1 MSDLDLDALERLSAE
16 LHDIYQI
23 EAERQHAA
31 EPNNPY
37 RRLRHP
43 DSYDELAENV
53 KEFDRVLARFILQRE
68 NALIQR
74 LRDFDSERMGW
85 LQLELGYKQRLRE
98 AEAALQQ
105 RIEWQDKYSSNERL
119 ELLWAA
125 EARITK
131 LERVR
136 KAAKN
141 LQEARKRYFAGS
153 LKDRVPNSNL
163 INEAEAEL
171 VAALAAVEEKP

>member
-1 MSDLDLDALERLSAE
+1 
-16 LHDIYQI
+16 
-23 EAERQHAA
+23 
-31 EPNNPY
+31 
-37 RRLRHP
+37 
-43 DSYDELAENV
+43 
-53 KEFDRVLARFILQRE
+53 
-68 NALIQR
+68 
-74 LRDFDSERMGW
+74 MGW